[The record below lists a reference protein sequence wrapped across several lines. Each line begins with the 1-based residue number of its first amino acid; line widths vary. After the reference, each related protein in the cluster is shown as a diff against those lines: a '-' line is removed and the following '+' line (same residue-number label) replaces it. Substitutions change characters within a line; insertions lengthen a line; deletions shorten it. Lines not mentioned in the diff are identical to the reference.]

1 MEKLEHIKKLLE
13 RFYEGEST
21 LTEEQELLDY
31 FSQEPVPDEL
41 LPDKELFEAM
51 RSTSGKPVD
60 VPESLNERILS
71 AIDEVDEKEVR
82 VRRVSWLSLSGLAAG
97 LLVLLGIYFMFLREE
112 PSRNLIAEDTYED
125 PMMAYREAKKALSF
139 VSYKFNQGT
148 GELQPLKEVNE
159 TMQQT
164 IQPITKISSGSKQL
178 QLLGKFDVSGETR
191 TH

>member
-1 MEKLEHIKKLLE
+1 MEKLEHIKQLLQ

-21 LTEEQELLDY
+21 LAEEQELLDY
-31 FSQEPVPDEL
+31 FSQEPVPDEF
-41 LPDKELFEAM
+41 LPEKELFEALQLA
-51 RSTSGKPVD
+51 SGKPVD
-60 VPESLNERILS
+60 VPGSLNERILS
-71 AIDEVDEKEVR
+71 AIDEVDDKEAR

-112 PSRNLIAEDTYED
+112 PSSNLIAEDTYEN
-125 PMMAYREAKKALSF
+125 PMVAYREAKKALSF
-139 VSYKFNQGT
+139 VSYKFSQGT

-159 TMQQT
+159 TMQT

-191 TH
+191 TQ

>member
-1 MEKLEHIKKLLE
+1 MEKLEHINKLLQ

-21 LTEEQELLDY
+21 LAEEQELLDY
-31 FSQEPVPDEL
+31 FSQGPVPDEF

-60 VPESLNERILS
+60 APESLNERILS

-112 PSRNLIAEDTYED
+112 PSRKLIAEDTYED

-139 VSYKFNQGT
+139 VSYKFSQGT

-159 TMQQT
+159 T

-178 QLLGKFDVSGETR
+178 QLLGKFDVNGETR
-191 TH
+191 TQ

>member
-1 MEKLEHIKKLLE
+1 MEKLEQIKQLLQ

-21 LTEEQELLDY
+21 LAEEQELLDY
-31 FSQEPVPDEL
+31 FSQEPVPGEL
-41 LPDKELFEAM
+41 LPDKELFEALQ
-51 RSTSGKPVD
+51 STSGKPVD
-60 VPESLNERILS
+60 VPGSLNEKILS
-71 AIDEVDEKEVR
+71 AIDEADEKEVR

-125 PMMAYREAKKALSF
+125 PMTAYREAKKALSF
-139 VSYKFNQGT
+139 VSYKFSQGT

-159 TMQQT
+159 TMKT

-178 QLLGKFDVSGETR
+178 QLLGKFDVSGEKSTQ
-191 TH
+191 